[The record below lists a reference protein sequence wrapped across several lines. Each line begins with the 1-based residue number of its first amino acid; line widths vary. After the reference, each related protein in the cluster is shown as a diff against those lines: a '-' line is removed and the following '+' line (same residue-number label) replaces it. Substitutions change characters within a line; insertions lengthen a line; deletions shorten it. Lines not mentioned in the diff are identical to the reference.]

1 MAKDKTEI
9 EGIKD
14 KMREKRR
21 KLAAKIA
28 AKRAK
33 IALKRGLAL
42 LALAVVAGCGTFER
56 ADPAARSARAQ
67 YTFGAISATGGSTI
81 RIDLGDGAL
90 AAADGDGGISQP
102 TTTTTSVPTSFSVP
116 TAIDPVSL
124 AIQQGI
130 NAVTTLAGKGID
142 AYAQTHGAQQS
153 APSAPSA
160 GCQGGQ
166 CGETPNCPGGACE
179 YREAK

>member
-21 KLAAKIA
+21 KLAAKTA

-81 RIDLGDGAL
+81 RISLGDGAL

-102 TTTTTSVPTSFSVP
+102 TTTTTSVPTTFSVP
-116 TAIDPVSL
+116 AAMDPVSL
-124 AIQQGI
+124 AIQQGGRI
-130 NAVTTLAGKGID
+130 IEKGLTVWGSRPATQGAAAPCTD
-142 AYAQTHGAQQS
+142 CAEPQQTS
-153 APSAPSA
+153 CPE
-160 GCQGGQ
+160 
-166 CGETPNCPGGACE
+166 CGI
-179 YREAK
+179 K

>member
-14 KMREKRR
+14 KVREKRR

-42 LALAVVAGCGTFER
+42 LALAVVAGCGTLER

-81 RIDLGDGAL
+81 RISLGDGAM

-116 TAIDPVSL
+116 TAMDPVSL

-142 AYAQTHGAQQS
+142 AYAQTHRTHRTQQS

-160 GCQGGQ
+160 GCQGG
-166 CGETPNCPGGACE
+166 ACE

>member
-9 EGIKD
+9 EGVKD
-14 KMREKRR
+14 KVQEKRR

-67 YTFGAISATGGSTI
+67 YTFGNIQVDNGSSLTI
-81 RIDLGDGAL
+81 NLGDGAL

-102 TTTTTSVPTSFSVP
+102 TTTTTSVPTTFSVP
-116 TAIDPVSL
+116 AAMDPVS
-124 AIQQGI
+124 AGIQ
-130 NAVTTLAGKGID
+130 AVTTLASKGID

-153 APSAPSA
+153 APSVPSA

-166 CGETPNCPGGACE
+166 CSETPNCPGGACE

>member
-33 IALKRGLAL
+33 IALKRGFAL

-81 RIDLGDGAL
+81 RINLGDGAM

-116 TAIDPVSL
+116 TAMDPVS
-124 AIQQGI
+124 AGIQ
-130 NAVTTLAGKGID
+130 AVTTLASKGID
-142 AYAQTHGAQQS
+142 SYTQTHRTQQS
-153 APSAPSA
+153 APSAPPA

-166 CGETPNCPGGACE
+166 CGETPGCPGGACE